1 MGLSQFGVSP
11 GRQKVVAILDF
22 ETVTLISNEGSSLA
36 LHSSSDSRAAVNR
49 PVRGIAERAAPMVK
63 KKKRV
68 EKNLGTKPPALWSN
82 ADTGQ
87 QKKECKKNSSA
98 LPCWLT
104 VCLSHK
110 MHLNWLSTFS
120 H

>member
-22 ETVTLISNEGSSLA
+22 VTVTLISNEGSSLA

-49 PVRGIAERAAPMVK
+49 TVRGIAERAAPMVK

-68 EKNLGTKPPALWSN
+68 
-82 ADTGQ
+82 
-87 QKKECKKNSSA
+87 KKTWGPSHRHYGLMQIQASRRRSVRKILLLCLA
-98 LPCWLT
+98 GLPC
-104 VCLSHK
+104 V
-110 MHLNWLSTFS
+110 
-120 H
+120 